1 MAARVHEARPSTVSE
16 TTRRPDAVEDAP
28 ATDRARPGFWGS
40 METDDALTAGLAD
53 DLDGTFEALVLAH
66 QDRLYSIALRVM
78 GDPRDAE
85 EAAQDAFVRA
95 YRALAG
101 YDAARIRELRLRPW
115 LATIVLN
122 LCRSRL
128 TRRPAPTPGSL
139 SLDGLLPG
147 ELQPRTDE
155 ARGPAAIAAHRA
167 TAEEWAALLLTL
179 PPAQRSAVVLRHV
192 DGLSYPELAIVLGR
206 PEGTVKA
213 QVHRGLAQLRT
224 AFEAARLHEREE
236 MTA

>member
-1 MAARVHEARPSTVSE
+1 MDTDSPLVAA
-16 TTRRPDAVEDAP
+16 
-28 ATDRARPGFWGS
+28 
-40 METDDALTAGLAD
+40 LAD
-53 DLDGTFEALVLAH
+53 DLDGSFEALVLGH
-66 QDRLYSIALRVM
+66 QDRLYSIALRVL

-128 TRRPAPTPGSL
+128 ARRPAPARRAL
-139 SLDGLLPG
+139 SLDVPLPG
-147 ELQPRTDE
+147 DLEPRADE
-155 ARGPAAIAAHRA
+155 AHGPAAA
-167 TAEEWAALLLTL
+167 TATRAAADDWADLLLTL
-179 PPAQRSAVVLRHV
+179 PPAYRSAVVLRHV
-192 DGLSYPELAIVLGR
+192 DGLSYPELATALDR

-213 QVHRGLAQLRT
+213 QVHRGLALLRT
-224 AFEAARLHEREE
+224 AFETAQRREREE

>member
-1 MAARVHEARPSTVSE
+1 MDTDST
-16 TTRRPDAVEDAP
+16 
-28 ATDRARPGFWGS
+28 
-40 METDDALTAGLAD
+40 LITALAD
-53 DLDGTFEALVLAH
+53 DLDGSFEAFVLAH
-66 QDRLYSIALRVM
+66 QDRLYSIALRVL

-101 YDAARIRELRLRPW
+101 YDEARIRDLRLRPW

-128 TRRPAPTPGSL
+128 TRRPAGRRAL
-139 SLDGLLPG
+139 SLDVPLPG
-147 ELQPRTDE
+147 DLEPRVDE
-155 ARGPAAIAAHRA
+155 AHGPAAASAARAAAHDW
-167 TAEEWAALLLTL
+167 AELLLTL
-179 PPAQRSAVVLRHV
+179 PPAYRSAVVLRHV
-192 DGLSYPELAIVLGR
+192 DGLTYPELATALGR

-213 QVHRGLAQLRT
+213 QVHRGLALLRT
-224 AFEAARLHEREE
+224 ALETARRHEREE